1 MGKNIVA
8 IVQARMGASRLPGK
22 VMLSLHGMP
31 ILKWVFQRTQKTKS
45 INGTIFAIPDN
56 KDNDS
61 LNEYLNQI
69 GARVYR
75 GSEDDL
81 VRRFYMTAKYV
92 NATHVV
98 RICADNPFVSGAEVD
113 RLVQFYL
120 ESNCDYAYNHIPKN
134 NRYPN
139 GIGAEIVSFQVLQNI
154 NEEAPGASAFTLPW
168 GYQSG
173 AMFNNLVIFQQYCQ
187 KYGKSHD
194 GLAPLCLNLRRNGL
208 MTPWGYYAMHEP
220 HQLTMEDYMNGRL
233 IEEPLVIFDCDGVL
247 VAPEAIC
254 NGVLAEASATVNP
267 N

>member
-154 NEEAPGASAFTLPW
+154 NEEARNPDHREHV
-168 GYQSG
+168 
-173 AMFNNLVIFQQYCQ
+173 FNFIWAHPEQFEILTFDPAD
-187 KYGKSHD
+187 KR
-194 GLAPLCLNLRRNGL
+194 LACPDIKLDIDTRQDYEKLCRMNVNI
-208 MTPWGYYAMHEP
+208 E
-220 HQLTMEDYMNGRL
+220 MEAWE
-233 IEEPLVIFDCDGVL
+233 I
-247 VAPEAIC
+247 VAAAKA
-254 NGVLAEASATVNP
+254 LK
-267 N
+267 

>member
-81 VRRFYMTAKYV
+81 VERFFMAAKYV

-113 RLVQFYL
+113 RLIQFYL

-134 NRYPN
+134 NYYPN
-139 GIGAEIVSFQVLQNI
+139 GIGAEIVSFEILQKINKEARDPDHREHVFNFIWDHPEQFEILTFDPEDKRLACPDIKLDIDTQQDFEKLCRMNVNI
-154 NEEAPGASAFTLPW
+154 EMEA
-168 GYQSG
+168 YE
-173 AMFNNLVIFQQYCQ
+173 I
-187 KYGKSHD
+187 
-194 GLAPLCLNLRRNGL
+194 
-208 MTPWGYYAMHEP
+208 
-220 HQLTMEDYMNGRL
+220 
-233 IEEPLVIFDCDGVL
+233 
-247 VAPEAIC
+247 VAAAKA
-254 NGVLAEASATVNP
+254 LK
-267 N
+267 